1 MVGLQNDAYSPSAPV
16 QTESGLV
23 SGRVLT
29 NKTRAFLGIPY
40 AAPPTGSLRWRPP
53 QPPIPWFG
61 VRSATSFGPSAFQFP
76 PPANSIYYGGETSF
90 SEDCLYLNIY
100 TGPEHE
106 PTTTTTTTPRP
117 VLVWFH
123 FGAFQFGSASN
134 PIYSGA
140 HLAAAGGLTVVTVN
154 YRLGRLGFL
163 AHPALTAEAESLK
176 LLSSPGNNDRG
187 GTSGNYGILD
197 QIAALQWVRRNIRAF
212 GGDPA
217 ADAITIGGGSAGGAS
232 VHILRASPLARGL
245 FGKAVVESG
254 PGVAPVVAGG
264 GGDDARGHVAAY
276 TSLAA
281 AETAGVELAAGLGA
295 SSVEE
300 LRALPAAAIAG
311 VHLER
316 ASGRWRADLWPAA
329 RTSLSIFDTACPVVD
344 GYVLPESPLTALLE
358 GRAADVPL
366 LAGNVGDE
374 GSGMPFLGS
383 VAEYEEYVRETFGE
397 LAAEALQLYPAG
409 NEEEVRQTTS
419 QLLAD
424 QVFVWSTWSSARLQA
439 KTLKSSVWY
448 FKFER
453 APPIPKNADLVEKT
467 RAGAFHCAVVP
478 YAFGNL
484 DAWEWDWTDADK
496 ELSKSVSDALV
507 RFVKTGR
514 PGGDQEDDDTF
525 WPALGSGASL
535 VKIWDAESSRLEA
548 PGPRLTS
555 VTTFWDKYYGI
566 EGQVAV

>member
-1 MVGLQNDAYSPSAPV
+1 MTGLQGDAYSPSAPV
-16 QTESGLV
+16 KTESGLV

-29 NKTRAFLGIPY
+29 NNTRAFLGVPY

-53 QPPIPWFG
+53 KPPIPWSD
-61 VRSATSFGPSAFQFP
+61 VRSATSFAPSAFQFP

-106 PTTTTTTTPRP
+106 PTTTPTNPP
-117 VLVWFH
+117 P
-123 FGAFQFGSASN
+123 SAR
-134 PIYSGA
+134 
-140 HLAAAGGLTVVTVN
+140 GLTVVTVN

-163 AHPALTAEAESLK
+163 AHPALTAESHDGGGGT
-176 LLSSPGNNDRG
+176 S

-217 ADAITIGGGSAGGAS
+217 ADAITIGGSSAGGSS
-232 VHILRASPLARGL
+232 VHILWASPLARGL

-254 PGVAPVVAGG
+254 PGVAPVVAGV
-264 GGDDARGHVAAY
+264 RGHVAAY
-276 TSLAA
+276 TTLAA

-300 LRALPAAAIAG
+300 MRALPASAIAA

-316 ASGRWRADLWPAA
+316 ADGKWRSGLWPAA
-329 RTSLSIFDTACPVVD
+329 RTSVSIFDTASPVVD

-366 LAGNVGDE
+366 LAGNVGNE
-374 GSGMPFLGS
+374 GSGLPFLAS
-383 VAEYEEYVRETFGE
+383 VAEYEEYVSETFGE

-409 NEEEVRQTTS
+409 NEQEVRQVTS

-439 KTLKSSVWY
+439 KSKTLKSPAWY
-448 FKFER
+448 YKFER
-453 APPIPKNADLVEKT
+453 APPIPQDADLAEET

-484 DAWEWDWTDADK
+484 DAWQWDWTDADR

-507 RFVKTGR
+507 REWR
-514 PGGDQEDDDTF
+514 HL
-525 WPALGSGASL
+525 WPALGSEGSL
-535 VKIWDAESSRLEA
+535 VKIWDTESSRLEA
-548 PGPRLTS
+548 PGSRLTS
-555 VTTFWDKYYGI
+555 VTAFWDKYYGI
-566 EGQVAV
+566 QG